1 MFVPFT
7 SNLCTKLSKLT
18 AGCQLI
24 STLPKTI
31 PLIDKSWSTWG
42 VFVWQ
47 EVFLQWQS
55 AGGELLLCFCS
66 FYNGHIVVA
75 IILCDEAHR
84 FPVVP
89 MVVRVVGDK
98 LLCVCLVQSVNLNGT
113 LQGVAQQEHL
123 HLPKRENAKGGGG
136 NCTVTEELQ
145 QTSQT
150 APCLISCSSTK
161 HLRVESL
168 FRSRACKI
176 FYSKNENNN

>member
-7 SNLCTKLSKLT
+7 SILCTKLSKLT

-123 HLPKRENAKGGGG
+123 HLPKRENAKGGD

-150 APCLISCSSTK
+150 APCLISCFSTK
-161 HLRVESL
+161 RLRVESL

-176 FYSKNENNN
+176 CYSKKWK